1 MSASR
6 TPPLSGFKTGLPS
19 VAQAG
24 LKLMILLLLLLP
36 QLLESQVG
44 SNHHTWLCLLKP
56 HPSSVY
62 WAAISQQHRLS
73 PQRCRDDRGRACASS
88 QGTFL
93 LIAGRQTLDKE
104 QTGLQVE
111 LSSEA
116 LSMPEAL
123 SSFPSTTK
131 GSQWPITHD
140 SGCPD
145 DPTGHGSRQA

>member
-6 TPPLSGFKTGLPS
+6 TPPLSGFKKGLPS

-24 LKLMILLLLLLP
+24 LKLMILRTAP
-36 QLLESQVG
+36 PASVAG
-44 SNHHTWLCLLKP
+44 ITGRFHHHTWLCLLKP

-62 WAAISQQHRLS
+62 WAAISHQHRLS
-73 PQRCRDDRGRACASS
+73 PQRYRDDRGRACASS

-93 LIAGRQTLDKE
+93 LMAGRQTLDKE
-104 QTGLQVE
+104 QTELQVE